1 MIRGVI
7 HEAIRSNYSKLNLI
21 WTEGLIE
28 SLTNLRTVFG
38 NDMDK
43 IVVLAVIGQ
52 SAQRLSPKGKQFE
65 ETITPTDAE
74 LPRAAVTNVQS
85 ITDSTGIPRESV
97 RRKVKELIDSGW
109 VEKLEDGSIRIV
121 ASAAG
126 NDLRRVTEKQFIVI
140 DKTMS
145 AMITELEDMQI
156 LKMLPVTQ
164 SERLEPSGQP
174 DGDLADETSA

>member
-1 MIRGVI
+1 MIRGVV
-7 HEAIRSNYSKLNLI
+7 HEAIKSNYSKLNLI

-28 SLTNLRTVFG
+28 SLTNLRTAFG

-52 SAQRLSPKGKQFE
+52 SAQRLTPIGNTFE
-65 ETITPTDAE
+65 DSLKPSDIE

-97 RRKVKELIDSGW
+97 RRKVNELVESGW
-109 VEKLEDGSIRIV
+109 VEKLEDGSIRIIG
-121 ASAAG
+121 SAAAS
-126 NDLRRVTEKQFIVI
+126 DLRRVTEKQFVVI

-145 AMITELEDMQI
+145 AMITELESMRI
-156 LKMLPVTQ
+156 LKVLPVAS
-164 SERLEPSGQP
+164 SEPHAPTEP
-174 DGDLADETSA
+174 TSKDSTD